1 MTVVN
6 RQGQPLRPR
15 RLPAWDRV
23 GLHRPHAQ
31 SDKAG
36 RVRRMFDDIAG
47 TYELVNTLASL
58 GRDAYWRRQA
68 VALAGL
74 QNAERV
80 LDVACGTGD
89 LARAFAAACRGAVVG
104 VDFAERMLALAAR
117 RGQPGQHWCLGDAMH
132 LPFAAGTFS
141 VVSCA
146 FGVRNFQDLR
156 ASLADMHR
164 VLQPGGRAVI
174 LEFSLPKRAV
184 ARGLYRLYFE
194 GLMPIAATI
203 VSRDRGGAY
212 RYLPKSVV
220 SFLDRRGLAT
230 ALHEVGFERV
240 TTHALTSGVVVVYVA
255 WKATDG

>member
-1 MTVVN
+1 MGP
-6 RQGQPLRPR
+6 QGELLRPR
-15 RLPAWDRV
+15 RPPVWDRV
-23 GLHRPHAQ
+23 GLRHPHAQ

-36 RVRRMFDDIAG
+36 RVRRMFDAIAG
-47 TYELVNTLASL
+47 TYELVNTLTSL

-68 VALAGL
+68 VALAAL
-74 QNAERV
+74 RDAELV

-89 LARAFAAACRGAVVG
+89 LARAFAAARRGAVVG
-104 VDFAERMLALAAR
+104 VDFAERMLALAVG
-117 RGQPGQHWCLGDAMH
+117 RGGPGQHWCLGDAMH

-146 FGVRNFQDLR
+146 FGVRNFQDVR
-156 ASLADMHR
+156 AGLADMHR

-174 LEFSLPKRAV
+174 LEFSLPKQAAARA
-184 ARGLYRLYFE
+184 LYRLYFE
-194 GLMPIAATI
+194 GLMPIAAMI

-240 TTHALTSGVVVVYVA
+240 TTHALTSGVVVVCVA
-255 WKATDG
+255 WKAIHG